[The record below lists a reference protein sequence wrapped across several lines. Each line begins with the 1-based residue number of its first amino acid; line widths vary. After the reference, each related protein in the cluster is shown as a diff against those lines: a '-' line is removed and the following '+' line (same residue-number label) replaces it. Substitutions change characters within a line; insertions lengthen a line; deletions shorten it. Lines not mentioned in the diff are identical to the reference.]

1 MRPAMTIWT
10 ICVLVLGTLTPTLM
24 AETYQSFPT
33 QLKKK
38 TIYARAAGEV
48 TQVNLRD
55 NQVFGWDELAV
66 SIQPSQNVRPE
77 FGRAY
82 TDFAGAVSEVCVRPG
97 DKVEKGDPLVVCRFV
112 EHVYA
117 SCLVPSTVRV
127 EEDQVIQAIYQG
139 EVFDGKVLSTNKEGN
154 STYVNVLIYNHH
166 EERYW
171 HLTDGVRVLLKF

>member
-1 MRPAMTIWT
+1 MKSLITL
-10 ICVLVLGTLTPTLM
+10 LVFCLFVQPVC
-24 AETYQSFPT
+24 AQSFQSFPT

-48 TQVNLRD
+48 TKVDLRD

-66 SIQPSQNVRPE
+66 SIKPSQNVRPE

-82 TDFAGAVSEVCVRPG
+82 TDFAGAVSEVLVKPG
-97 DKVEKGDPLVVCRFV
+97 DLIEKGDPLLTCRFV
-112 EHVYA
+112 ENVYT
-117 SCLVPSTVRV
+117 SCRVPAALHI
-127 EEDQVIQAIYQG
+127 EEDQPIKATYQG
-139 EVFDGKVLSTNKEGN
+139 EVFDGKVLSTQKEGG

-171 HLTDGVRVLLKF
+171 HLTEGVQVSLKF